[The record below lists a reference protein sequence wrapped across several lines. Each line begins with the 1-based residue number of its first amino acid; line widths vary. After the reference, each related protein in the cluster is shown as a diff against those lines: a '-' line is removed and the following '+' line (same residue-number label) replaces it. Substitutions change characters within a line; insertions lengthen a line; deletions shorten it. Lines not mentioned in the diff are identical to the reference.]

1 MKDRTHIF
9 LLGVK
14 SSRFKYHNVSYVPT
28 SLLNLDIGHSIL
40 EVTEMESIE
49 KSNIIQYSITAL
61 RKEIWVASIYALVA
75 RSYREKNPQ
84 LADRL
89 NQFSTEEKAHAKFWT
104 QLLEKRDQHIAVTIN
119 PIRLAVFK
127 ALYTI
132 IGLGLTLKL
141 LENTERELIS
151 HYSHMLQSPHLTDPE
166 KRAIIKLLE
175 HELLHEEEF
184 EEHVSRFDF
193 FLKKVST
200 INSQFSNGLV
210 AVLTIASGFAG
221 LFVSPLDVIIP
232 GLIVGFTG
240 AVATMI
246 GFYFFGR
253 TQNMVR
259 KSIIERLKMTIAIT
273 PNIFVDRV
281 RNYINE
287 QKIGN
292 DTAQAIIREAERN
305 IEYLNNII
313 TEEEYGFKP
322 GSLSNPLPNAIYAG
336 LLRLIGTL
344 VPLIPYLLG
353 FNLSVSIP
361 LSILFTILMLSING
375 FFVAVVAELDIKR
388 KVMEL
393 ALTGFVLATIAF
405 SVGRLAALLRSLV

>member
-1 MKDRTHIF
+1 
-9 LLGVK
+9 
-14 SSRFKYHNVSYVPT
+14 
-28 SLLNLDIGHSIL
+28 
-40 EVTEMESIE
+40 MESVE
-49 KSNIIQYSITAL
+49 KSNIVQYSITAL
-61 RKEIWVASIYALVA
+61 RKEIWVSSIYALVA

-89 NQFSTEEKAHAKFWT
+89 NQLSIEEKAHAEFWT
-104 QLLEKRDQHIAVTIN
+104 QLLEKRGQHIAVTIN
-119 PIRLAVFK
+119 PLRLAIFK
-127 ALYTI
+127 ALYLI
-132 IGLGLTLKL
+132 VGLGLTLKL

-151 HYSHMLQSPHLTDPE
+151 HYSHMLQSPYLTEPE
-166 KRAIIKLLE
+166 KRGIIKLLE

-184 EEHVSRFDF
+184 EEHVSHFDF

-221 LFVSPLDVIIP
+221 LFVSPLDVVIP

-253 TQNMVR
+253 TQNLIR
-259 KSIIERLKMTIAIT
+259 RSIIERLKMTIAIT

-281 RNYINE
+281 RKYISE

-344 VPLIPYLLG
+344 LPLIPYLLG
-353 FNLSVSIP
+353 FNLSISIP
-361 LSILFTILMLSING
+361 LSILFTLLMLAING

-405 SVGRLAALLRSLV
+405 SVGRLAALLRSFI

>member
-1 MKDRTHIF
+1 MFHIY
-9 LLGVK
+9 
-14 SSRFKYHNVSYVPT
+14 S
-28 SLLNLDIGHSIL
+28 SLLNPDIGYNIL

-75 RSYREKNPQ
+75 RSYREKDPQ

-89 NQFSTEEKAHAKFWT
+89 NQLSIEEKTHAEFWT
-104 QLLEKRDQHIAVTIN
+104 QFLEKRDQHIAITIN
-119 PIRLAVFK
+119 PIRLVFFK
-127 ALYTI
+127 VLYMI

-141 LENTERELIS
+141 LENTERELIA
-151 HYSHMLQSPHLTDPE
+151 HYSHMLQSPHLTDQE
-166 KRAIIKLLE
+166 KRVIIKLLE

-184 EEHVSRFDF
+184 EEYVSCFDF

-221 LFVSPLDVIIP
+221 LFVSPLDIVIP

-259 KSIIERLKMTIAIT
+259 KSIIDRLKMTIAIT

-281 RNYINE
+281 RKYISE

-344 VPLIPYLLG
+344 LPLIPYLLG
-353 FNLSVSIP
+353 FNLSISIP

-375 FFVAVVAELDIKR
+375 FFVAVVAEIDIKR

>member
-1 MKDRTHIF
+1 MK
-9 LLGVK
+9 
-14 SSRFKYHNVSYVPT
+14 
-28 SLLNLDIGHSIL
+28 
-40 EVTEMESIE
+40 SIE

-61 RKEIWVASIYALVA
+61 RKELWVASIYALVA
-75 RSYREKNPQ
+75 RSYRQKDPQ

-89 NQFSTEEKAHAKFWT
+89 HQLSIEEQAHAKFWT
-104 QLLEKRDQHIAVTIN
+104 QLLEKRNQHIAVTIH
-119 PIRLAVFK
+119 PIRLAIFK
-127 ALYTI
+127 ALYLI

-141 LENTERELIS
+141 LENTERELIAY
-151 HYSHMLQSPHLTDPE
+151 YSHMLQSPHLTNLE
-166 KRAIIKLLE
+166 KRGIIKLLE

-184 EEHVSRFDF
+184 EEYVSHFDF

-221 LFVSPLDVIIP
+221 LFVSPLDIVIP

-259 KSIIERLKMTIAIT
+259 QSIIERLKMTIAAT
-273 PNIFVDRV
+273 PTIFVDRV
-281 RNYINE
+281 RKYVGE
-287 QKIGN
+287 QRIGD

-305 IEYLNNII
+305 IEYLNDII
-313 TEEEYGFKP
+313 TEQEYGFKP
-322 GSLSNPLPNAIYAG
+322 GILSNPLPNAIYAG

-344 VPLIPYLLG
+344 LPLLPYLLG
-353 FNLSVSIP
+353 FNLSISIP
-361 LSILFTILMLSING
+361 LSILITIIMLSING
-375 FFVAVVAELDIKR
+375 FFVAIAAELDIKR
-388 KVMEL
+388 KVLEL
-393 ALTGFVLATIAF
+393 ALTGFILATIAF
-405 SVGRLAALLRSLV
+405 SVGRLTAILRSLA